1 VPDTREIAVADG
13 AVPNQYQLGHG
24 EAIRLQTVE
33 ATFDGAGAAGDFLP
47 CVAIY
52 SQSGRL
58 LSRTFPASSM
68 AVGDQAAVTFAPF

>member
-1 VPDTREIAVADG
+1 MPDTREIAVSDG

-24 EAIRLQTVE
+24 EAMRLQTVE

-47 CVAIY
+47 CVAVY

-58 LSRTFPASSM
+58 LSRTFPASSVP
-68 AVGDQAAVTFAPF
+68 VGGVSAVTFAPF